1 MNRQIRFLNAQP
13 APKASRPTG
22 LTAQQ
27 TMACLAVSMGLQATS
42 FVIILPLFA
51 RRFTELGAGVDALG
65 ASSMA
70 YALAATVC
78 APFLGALADRIGRR
92 PIVLGSLAVYAAAF
106 TGFLLATSA
115 STIILLRGIAGA
127 LTAGMMPAAT
137 GMVADLAPENRR
149 ARWIGILSGGAS
161 IGWIAGPVLGGLLY
175 DNWGFAVALLVSIGM
190 AMAAFLTA
198 LLGVRETRA
207 PRSLEPVQGAA
218 LRLPNLGSALRAWGI
233 GLRTDL
239 AGSLVVVLLTY
250 FAVMFAWAFI
260 EPRYMFYVYDELKWS
275 SSMLGL
281 AMSTYG
287 IAMAIGEFALS
298 RLSDDL
304 GRKPVII
311 AGLLLFSAQ
320 FLGMALSRDYLLITA
335 SFTIAGLGNAL
346 FDPALSAAVLD
357 VTPSTHQARMLGLKS
372 TIGSLGNILGPA
384 LVVLSTSVLRAQTV
398 FLISAGVVFLVMFA
412 AILDLSGLK
421 RARQALHRQAARVH
435 AD

>member
-1 MNRQIRFLNAQP
+1 MNRQIRFLSAQP
-13 APKASRPTG
+13 APKARKPG

-27 TMACLAVSMGLQATS
+27 TMACLAVCMGLQVTS

-51 RRFTELGAGVDALG
+51 RRFAELGAGVDALG

-106 TGFLLATSA
+106 TGYLLATSA

-127 LTAGMMPAAT
+127 LTAGTMPAAT

-175 DNWGFAVALLVSIGM
+175 DNCGFAVALLVSIGM
-190 AMAAFLTA
+190 ALAALLTA

-207 PRSLEPVQGAA
+207 ARSLEPAQGTAS
-218 LRLPNLGSALRAWGI
+218 RLPNQKGSLRALRMNLPACS
-233 GLRTDL
+233 R
-239 AGSLVVVLLTY
+239 SLLIVLLTY

-260 EPRYMFYVYDELKWS
+260 EPRYMFYFYDDLKWS

-287 IAMAIGEFALS
+287 IAMTIGEFTLS
-298 RLSDDL
+298 RLSDGL

-320 FLGMALSRDYLLITA
+320 FLGMALCREYLLITV

-357 VTPSTHQARMLGLKS
+357 VTPATHQARMLGLKS

-384 LVVLSTSVLRAQTV
+384 LVVLTTSVLQAQSV
-398 FLISAGVVFLVMFA
+398 FLIAAGVVFLVMFA
-412 AILDLSGLK
+412 ALLDLSALR
-421 RARQALHRQAARVH
+421 RARQALRPEAARVR